1 MDLKLK
7 DKKAFITGAG
17 SGIGQAISVRFA
29 AEGAEVFVL
38 DVNESG
44 GQETVALITE
54 AGGKG
59 SYHHLD
65 VTNAD
70 AVNSLFNDLGPA
82 DILVNNAGIA
92 SIGNVENTTPEEM
105 DKIYAVN
112 IKGPYHCLHAA
123 IPGMKANGGGAI
135 LNMASIV
142 SKIGIADRFAYSASK
157 GAVFAM
163 TLSVAKDYLKDGIR
177 SNCLCPGR
185 VHTAFVDSYLEKNYP
200 DNKEEMFEKL
210 SAFQPIGRM
219 GKPEEIGALAVF
231 LCSEEASFIT
241 GSAYDIDGGSTLLR

>member
-1 MDLKLK
+1 
-7 DKKAFITGAG
+7 
-17 SGIGQAISVRFA
+17 
-29 AEGAEVFVL
+29 
-38 DVNESG
+38 
-44 GQETVALITE
+44 
-54 AGGKG
+54 
-59 SYHHLD
+59 
-65 VTNAD
+65 
-70 AVNSLFNDLGPA
+70 
-82 DILVNNAGIA
+82 
-92 SIGNVENTTPEEM
+92 M

-112 IKGPYHCLHAA
+112 IKGPYNCLHAA
-123 IPGMKANGGGAI
+123 IPRMKSNGGGVVF
-135 LNMASIV
+135 NMASIV
-142 SKIGIADRFAYSASK
+142 SKIGISDRFAYSASK

-185 VHTAFVDSYLEKNYP
+185 VHTAFVDSYLDKNYP

-231 LCSEEASFIT
+231 LCSDEASFVT